1 MAPALRMTRSIKE
14 KLNIFFENKFSIATL
29 AKAPSNIDCLFAYHP
44 IPAPTTC
51 FFTNQIYM
59 EISDIL
65 NSFSTSNTGNF
76 YSFDESNS
84 IDSDQRVGEKDLHAL
99 VRAWVNERAITE
111 LLPFVLNR
119 IKLTCICNTSWPQDE
134 LITRCRRRIKDRI
147 DLIESMT
154 GNMDPKTNFSLIII
168 QTDVERWKFIIRSY
182 LRARLSKI
190 QKFTLH
196 YLSSP
201 ELQTYLSVDESAYA
215 MKYQQIIHQHYL
227 NCFLGRFPI
236 NLQNLNDSAGGINM
250 VEVPDQEVSVFV
262 RGLGS
267 RNGDDAVQVKGK
279 GKNGHGEIAVARGEV
294 VVTKWSDVREFL
306 KTGEMELV

>member
-1 MAPALRMTRSIKE
+1 
-14 KLNIFFENKFSIATL
+14 
-29 AKAPSNIDCLFAYHP
+29 
-44 IPAPTTC
+44 
-51 FFTNQIYM
+51 M

-65 NSFSTSNTGNF
+65 KSFSTSDIGDFRSFNEGNNT
-76 YSFDESNS
+76 YSE
-84 IDSDQRVGEKDLHAL
+84 QRVGENDLHAL
-99 VRAWVNERAITE
+99 IRAWVNERAITE
-111 LLPFVLNR
+111 LLP
-119 IKLTCICNTSWPQDE
+119 WPQDE
-134 LITRCRRRIKDRI
+134 LITRCRRRVKDQT

-154 GNMDPKTNFSLIII
+154 GDMDPKTNFSLIII

-201 ELQTYLSVDESAYA
+201 ALQAYLSEEESAYA
-215 MKYQQIIHQHYL
+215 IKYQQIIHQHYL
-227 NCFLGRFPI
+227 NSFLSRFPM

-267 RNGDDAVQVKGK
+267 CNGDDIVQVKGK